1 MANQYST
8 YVPVDAVDWGTA
20 IGGLYKTVND
30 IGESRKAEK
39 DQLDKLMGD
48 AILDINK
55 TESLKTQSLQ
65 DYILEGAN
73 NGREVLKSANQR
85 LKAGELNP
93 KEYKA
98 IVNNVTTYWST
109 MASSMKN
116 FDSTNQEML
125 KRLSPGEDGTLPQG
139 SEYEQYLAEIHA
151 GLGDIRNSKFIF
163 NPNSGEGYMM
173 KIDPQTGTPSK
184 IISSMVPANPT
195 NLIDN
200 RVDFDKIVT
209 DATKGWK
216 QAYTNE
222 DGSITI
228 KDPTQNP
235 FVANSI
241 VALTTSLS
249 NSPRNSGQILARYN
263 GYQFY
268 ESEQQK
274 NNIIQSEISKENESR
289 QIQGKKP
296 MTESEIENFTNNFAE
311 TLIYSSLDENQTY
324 QPRLTEDQQKMAKT
338 IITDLIKSKLPISK
352 TLDEPRRSSSG
363 SGSGSG
369 NKMAVDKKA
378 LASAEDVR
386 SILSGE
392 NALQNI
398 NERYKSKGI
407 RLTWDKSK
415 KKFIVF
421 KFDANAPNRDS
432 STGKGAYIPTG
443 EELNWDATEFY
454 KLEGFGGPTRAKWD
468 EAVETLRGE

>member
-20 IGGLYKTVND
+20 IGGLYKTINA
-30 IGESRKAEK
+30 IGESRELEK
-39 DQLDKLMGD
+39 EQLDKLMGD

-55 TESLKTQSLQ
+55 TEALKTQSLQ

-73 NGREVLKSANQR
+73 DGRNVLRSANQR

-98 IVNNVTTYWST
+98 IVNNVNTYWST
-109 MASSMKN
+109 MSSSMKN
-116 FDSTNQEML
+116 FDATNQEML
-125 KRLSPGEDGTLPQG
+125 KRLSPGEDGSLPQG
-139 SEYEQYLAEIHA
+139 SEYEEYLAEIHA

-195 NLIDN
+195 NLVDN

-209 DATKGWK
+209 DATRGWK

-222 DGSITI
+222 DGTVTI

-241 VALTTSLS
+241 VALTTSLT
-249 NSPRNSGQILARYN
+249 NTPRNQAQLLARYG
-263 GYQFY
+263 GYDFY

-324 QPRLTEDQQKMAKT
+324 QPRLTEAQQMMSKQ

-352 TLDEPRRSSSG
+352 TLDEPWRPRKG
-363 SGSGSG
+363 SDMS
-369 NKMAVDKKA
+369 VDKKA
-378 LASAEDVR
+378 LSSASDVR
-386 SILSGE
+386 SILSGD
-392 NALQNI
+392 NAVQNI
-398 NERYKSKGI
+398 NERYKSKGL

-421 KFDANAPNRDS
+421 KFDANAKNRDS
-432 STGKGAYIPTG
+432 STGKGAYVPTG
-443 EELNWDATEFY
+443 DELNWDATEFY
-454 KLEGFGGPTRAKWD
+454 KLEGFAGATRSKWD